1 MLTIRLPLHPEYLN
15 AFYLISQKK
24 LPFILKPRI
33 VLLVH
38 SERQESFESWLFIS
52 HPCIP
57 FLVLSLPPHSVK
69 DLRRIYA
76 PENLPELVIKE
87 GEGERKSLTFS
98 TIFGWPLEE
107 RLVLIM

>member
-1 MLTIRLPLHPEYLN
+1 MLTIRLPLHPEHLN

-24 LPFILKPRI
+24 LPFIFKPRI
-33 VLLVH
+33 VLIYG
-38 SERQESFESWLFIS
+38 ERQESFESWLFIS

-57 FLVLSLPPHSVK
+57 FPVLSLPPHSVK

-76 PENLPELVIKE
+76 RENLPELVIKK

-98 TIFGWPLEE
+98 TIFVWPLEE
-107 RLVLIM
+107 KLVLII